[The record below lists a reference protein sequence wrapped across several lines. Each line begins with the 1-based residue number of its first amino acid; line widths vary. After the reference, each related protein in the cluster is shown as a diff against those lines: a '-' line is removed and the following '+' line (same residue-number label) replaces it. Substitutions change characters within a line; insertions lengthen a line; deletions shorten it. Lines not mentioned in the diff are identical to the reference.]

1 MDLKLDLTKA
11 VKIVIAKDE
20 NHHIEYILD
29 NGEIKDVNIIE
40 IDNSPAKMKEK
51 GLYSPYDKI
60 STDEQSTVKLDDRHF
75 IDKSTPLA
83 KKIINSRQTVSKVK
97 EAISDLSN
105 PAALHEMLDDG
116 TTDEKQISTD
126 DQSCK
131 DPYFEQSW
139 KEKWES
145 VKKSRQEK
153 DKQMVEQKI
162 RYNEGL
168 ERSKQIMELVK
179 NGDIDERVKKHHNDN
194 GVPKILENY
203 VGD

>member
-20 NHHIEYILD
+20 KHHIEYILD

-40 IDNSPAKMKEK
+40 IDNSPVKMKEK
-51 GLYSPYDKI
+51 EYETPSEPI
-60 STDEQSTVKLDDRHF
+60 PVKLDDRHF
-75 IDKSTPLA
+75 IDNSTPLA
-83 KKIINSRQTVSKVK
+83 KKIISARETVSKVK

-116 TTDEKQISTD
+116 TTDEKQQVTSDT
-126 DQSCK
+126 QTTK
-131 DPYFEQSW
+131 DPSADQTW
-139 KEKWES
+139 KERWASIQKARQDES
-145 VKKSRQEK
+145 F
-153 DKQMVEQKI
+153 
-162 RYNEGL
+162 

-179 NGDIDERVKKHHNDN
+179 NGDIDERIRKHHNDN

-203 VGD
+203 VGE

>member
-51 GLYSPYDKI
+51 EYEKTFEPI
-60 STDEQSTVKLDDRHF
+60 PVKLDDRHF
-75 IDKSTPLA
+75 IDNSTPLA
-83 KKIINSRQTVSKVK
+83 KKIISARETVSKVK

>member
-20 NHHIEYILD
+20 KHHIEYILD

-51 GLYSPYDKI
+51 ALYAPYDQI
-60 STDEQSTVKLDDRHF
+60 STNDQTPVKLDDRHF
-75 IDKSTPLA
+75 IDNSTPLA
-83 KKIINSRQTVSKVK
+83 KKIISARETVSKVK

-116 TTDEKQISTD
+116 TTDEKQQVTSDT
-126 DQSCK
+126 QTTK
-131 DPYFEQSW
+131 DPSADQTW
-139 KEKWES
+139 KERWASIQKARQDES
-145 VKKSRQEK
+145 F
-153 DKQMVEQKI
+153 
-162 RYNEGL
+162 

-179 NGDIDERVKKHHNDN
+179 NGDIDERIRKHHNDN

-203 VGD
+203 VGE

>member
-20 NHHIEYILD
+20 KHHIEYILD

-51 GLYSPYDKI
+51 EYEKPFEPI
-60 STDEQSTVKLDDRHF
+60 PVKLDDRHF
-75 IDKSTPLA
+75 IDNSTPLA
-83 KKIINSRQTVSKVK
+83 KKIISARETVSKVK

-116 TTDEKQISTD
+116 TTDEKQVVTDNQST
-126 DQSCK
+126 K
-131 DPYFEQSW
+131 NPYSEQSW
-139 KEKWES
+139 KERWENIQ
-145 VKKSRQEK
+145 KARQ
-153 DKQMVEQKI
+153 
-162 RYNEGL
+162 NANL
-168 ERSKQIMELVK
+168 ERSKEIMELVK
-179 NGDIDERVKKHHNDN
+179 NGDIDERVKKHNNDN